1 MDKRFHIRPYTFR
14 GRLLLFLL
22 LAAVAACVISAA
34 GSFMM
39 GIGAIAHEMEAN
51 EHEMAVYL
59 LGLEQKTELSP
70 AEMLVMTTN
79 EELVGNIVERPEWAL
94 SDEDLAKL
102 QTGEL
107 VTQTSGFT
115 AMPTTYLKLGGEI
128 ISIHP
133 SRDFNTFLSVLP
145 RVGFAILLS
154 LLLFA
159 LLSILISFLISR
171 PVTQLTQ
178 ATRQIREGD
187 FSIRLPEEKPGEMG
201 ELMRSFNQMTE
212 ELSRNVYLQKDFI
225 SSVSH
230 EFRTPIASIKGFARL
245 LQMPGLDE
253 ASRQEYIAMIAQ
265 EGDRLSRLSETLLRL
280 SALEQQMTPASL
292 SSFQLDEQ
300 LRQVI
305 LQLEP
310 SWAAKKIEWQLN
322 MEPVTIESDAELL
335 MQVWTNLLQN
345 AIKFSHEGG
354 EIEISVSKLDHAQI
368 IVTDHGIGMSEETQE
383 RIFDRFYQGDA
394 SRSKEG
400 VGLGLCLVKR
410 IIDILHGEIRVRSV
424 LHEGSAFRIRLP
436 YQLNVTKGVQHDAR

>member
-39 GIGAIAHEMEAN
+39 GIGAIGNEMKSN
-51 EHEMAVYL
+51 EHELAVYL
-59 LGLEQKTELSP
+59 LSLEQKTELSP
-70 AEMLVMTTN
+70 ADMLVMTTN
-79 EELVGNIVERPEWAL
+79 EELVGNIVEHPEWHL
-94 SDEDLAKL
+94 SAEDISRLRS
-102 QTGEL
+102 GEL
-107 VTQTSGFT
+107 ITQTSGFT
-115 AMPTTYLKLGGEI
+115 VMPITYLKLRDEI

-145 RVGFAILLS
+145 RVGFTILLS
-154 LLLFA
+154 LILFA
-159 LLSILISFLISR
+159 ILSILISFLISR

-178 ATRQIREGD
+178 ATRQITEGD

-201 ELMRSFNQMTE
+201 ELMRSFNKMTE

-230 EFRTPIASIKGFARL
+230 EFRTPIASIKGFTRL
-245 LQMPGLDE
+245 LQMSGLDE
-253 ASRQEYIAMIAQ
+253 TSRQEYITMIAQ

-292 SSFQLDEQ
+292 STFQLDEQ
-300 LRQVI
+300 IRQVI

-310 SWAAKKIEWQLN
+310 SWSAKQIEWQLN
-322 MEPVTIESDAELL
+322 LEPVTIESDAELL

-345 AIKFSHEGG
+345 AIKFSHDGG
-354 EIEISVSKLDHAQI
+354 EIEVSVTKLDHAEI
-368 IVTDHGIGMSEETQE
+368 TVADHGIGMTQETQE
-383 RIFDRFYQGDA
+383 RIFDRFYQGDT

-410 IIDILHGEIRVRSV
+410 IVDILHGEIRVRSV
-424 LHEGSAFRIRLP
+424 LHEGSTFRIRLP
-436 YQLNVTKGVQHDAR
+436 YQLNAAKGAQHDAR